1 MNVTR
6 RMRVKKGVALI
17 FALFTIA
24 ILFSI
29 STTVVALSLN
39 DSRTTRTVNYNDAA
53 LHAANWGIEAAINY
67 MGQPG
72 LGFDR
77 TRSQWVNTSSFGN
90 FLVEGRHLYCTSG
103 SRNVA
108 LNSGQKVNVKVTSLT
123 STTLQNTYGLD
134 YTTSTKLGED
144 NWKSKYSGTD
154 ATTGNSRSGSDSR
167 LISFVNENS
176 GENYRLEY
184 GGGVNYAEVEVVCTE
199 FRYPISNQPSQYQLL
214 SVAKV
219 YANDNGKT
227 KAADRVPLATRVVEA
242 RVRESVAC
250 DFMHFIQNARSWDA
264 TGVNLGD
271 STKTNANDGVEIART
286 AVFLP
291 EDYLEAGR
299 LRVDGYGSN
308 DPESNRVKKYLNER
322 GLDGKLGFFAPNNFR
337 ETNYIFQGD
346 VTTARSSGDYD
357 YKNTKGGKTYTFNQ
371 GSKDTSKIFSG
382 TLRDGEPSLG
392 LPQVTSYFDDVNTKV
407 RNTSGG
413 TKMAYTVADN
423 TTWAN
428 KRSDVNAPKTV
439 GVCPDIAQAPKS
451 GLKDVDGKDIPS
463 ATPTFATVRIEIKG
477 NEVRVVKYN
486 SAVTNSSGNID
497 PNYVQTLT
505 NRPVKIS
512 DINNGVISVTGGNV
526 EVVNVDTFANTGLST
541 SYIKSDTTNNA
552 MLDGSLTILAN
563 VDKARDISLNNVDA
577 SSSERESG
585 ESVLYSDKARTYYEE
600 DPYEHVPPFSQKEL
614 GTGSS
619 TVKSIWPSPA
629 SSAIEREGNVMM
641 TSDIAYKPGSS
652 SSLGVVAKNYILLND
667 KSLGVKS
674 TQAKKDQLR
683 IDAVL
688 MSMDHSVQFDWN
700 NMAANSQANYNYLVA
715 DRTLKRA
722 DQRTF
727 KLNGAIVSSFLDV
740 EGDTNGRGYYTQK
753 FNHDENLRYNLPP
766 LFPRWDISNFAKNG
780 IFGEWMIT
788 AYEDKGAIRDI

>member
-72 LGFDR
+72 IGFAK

-90 FLVEGRHLYCTSG
+90 FLVEGRHLVCISG
-103 SRNVA
+103 RNA
-108 LNSGQKVNVKVTSLT
+108 SLNDQVDVRVTSLD
-123 STTLQNTYGLD
+123 SNTLKNTYGLSYD
-134 YTTSTKLGED
+134 TNTKLGED
-144 NWKSKYSGTD
+144 YWKSNYTGTD
-154 ATTGNSRSGSDSR
+154 NSTANLRSGSDSR
-167 LISFVNENS
+167 LIRFITKNGSS
-176 GENYRLEY
+176 NYRLDY

-199 FRYPISNQPSQYQLL
+199 FRYPTSNQPSQYQLL

-219 YANDNGKT
+219 YANDNKT
-227 KAADRVPLATRVVEA
+227 TGSNRVPLATRVVEA

-271 STKTNANDGVEIART
+271 KTKTGSDDGVEIART

-308 DPESNRVKKYLNER
+308 DPEKNRVKKYLNER
-322 GLDGKLGFFAPNNFR
+322 GLDGKLGFFSPSNFR

-346 VTTARSSGDYD
+346 VTTARSSANYE
-357 YKNTKGGKTYTFNQ
+357 YKNSKGGRTYTFNQ
-371 GSKDTSKIFSG
+371 GNKDTGRIFSG
-382 TLRDGEPSLG
+382 TLRDGVPSLG
-392 LPQVTSYFDDVNTKV
+392 LPQVNSYFDDVNTKV

-413 TKMAYTVADN
+413 TKLSYTVAN
-423 TTWAN
+423 NSTWAN
-428 KRSDVNAPKTV
+428 KRSDCNAPKTA

-451 GLKDVDGKDIPS
+451 GLKDINGKDIPS
-463 ATPTFATVRIEIKG
+463 ATPTFATVRVEIKG
-477 NEVRVVKYN
+477 DEVRVVKYN
-486 SAVTNSSGNID
+486 SAVTDTSGNID
-497 PNYVQTLT
+497 SRYVETLT

-512 DINNGVISVTGGNV
+512 NINNGVISVTGGNV

-541 SYIKSDTTNNA
+541 NYIKSTTVNNA

-563 VDKARDISLNNVDA
+563 VDEARDISLNNSDA
-577 SSSERESG
+577 SPSEKQSG
-585 ESVLYSDKARTYYEE
+585 GSVLYSDAARTYYEK
-600 DPYEHVPPFSQKEL
+600 DPYEHVPPFSQKDL
-614 GTGSS
+614 KIGNS
-619 TVKSIWPSPA
+619 TVKSIWPTPA
-629 SSAIEREGNVMM
+629 NSSIEREGNVMIA
-641 TSDIAYKPGSS
+641 SDIAYQPGSS

-683 IDAVL
+683 VDAVL

-700 NMAANSQANYNYLVA
+700 NMAANSKANYNYLIA

-722 DQRTF
+722 SQRTF

-740 EGDTNGRGYYTQK
+740 EGDTNGRGYYTQN